1 MKTVHPDGWKA
12 FVDRLIAEPGLD
24 VIGVKE
30 KGSRFV
36 FAPLESANELRLD
49 YDVTVLPPKKE
60 LLPPN
65 EDLLLFDISKPFDV
79 LAAHDEQKKV
89 LIGVHP
95 YDLIAINMMDEIY
108 LGAHVDD
115 HYEVRRRNTIIIA
128 SDIINIPQKAFC
140 GSLGTHVVEK
150 GYDLLVTQLDDRYV
164 VEEGTPAGAE
174 LLAKFADAKE
184 SSRYDIERVRKL
196 REDLPSRYQ
205 RQLHVDKYKWSEIL
219 EENYAHPIWD
229 ENARKCLTC
238 GTCTLVC
245 PTCVCYDVHDEVELD
260 LERGKRTRTWDG
272 CLLKEFTLV
281 GSGEIF
287 RETPTNRYRHRYY
300 RKGMYLP
307 MRYGFVACVG
317 CGRCATQCLADIADP
332 LEVMNVLA
340 SSSMEDKKKL
350 PIPEVKV
357 HGVKQELL
365 VPKAANILYKEPM
378 SDIDTLYRIALDSGE
393 ALGHRPGQFIE
404 LSIFGI
410 GEAPISI
417 SSSPGSGPEF
427 ELLVRKIGD
436 VTSKLDTLAIGDKVG
451 IRGPFGNGFNVEALK
466 GRNLL
471 YIGGGCGL
479 APLRSLINYTLENRS
494 EYKDITILYGC
505 KDPTA
510 LLFKNDLESWG
521 RMDGVDYKV
530 TVDGCKSGDCWQG
543 NVGVITTLI
552 PGVDIDPETT
562 MAIVVGPPV
571 MYKYVIRE
579 LKQKGLPDENIIV
592 SLERRMKCGVGK
604 CGHCQIN
611 GVYVC
616 LEGPVFNY
624 ADIKELPEAF

>member
-1 MKTVHPDGWKA
+1 MRTMDPGAWKT
-12 FVDRLIAEPGLD
+12 FIDRLIQEPDLD
-24 VIGVKE
+24 VVGVKE
-30 KGSRFV
+30 KGTRFV
-36 FAPLESANELRLD
+36 FAPLDSAEELRLD
-49 YDVTVLPPKKE
+49 YDVTILPPKKE

-65 EDLLLFDISKPFDV
+65 EDLLLFDISKPFEV
-79 LAAHDEQKKV
+79 LAAHEERKKV

-95 YDLIAINMMDEIY
+95 YDLIAINMMDEVY
-108 LGAHVDD
+108 LGTHIDD
-115 HYEVRRRNTIIIA
+115 HYEKRRQNTLIIA
-128 SDIINIPQKAFC
+128 SDILSIPPRSFC
-140 GSLGTHVVEK
+140 GSLGTHTVES
-150 GYDLLVTQLDDRYV
+150 GFDLLVTQLDDRYV
-164 VEEGTPAGAE
+164 VQEGTPAGIEMLEKYAE
-174 LLAKFADAKE
+174 TRE
-184 SSRYDIERVRKL
+184 SSTDDIEMVKKL
-196 REDLPSRYQ
+196 REELPARYEKK
-205 RQLHVDKYKWSEIL
+205 LLVDKYKWSEIL
-219 EENYAHPIWD
+219 EENYEHPIWE

-245 PTCVCYDVHDEVELD
+245 PTCVCYDVSDEVELD

-281 GSGEIF
+281 GSGEVF

-340 SSSMEDKKKL
+340 SSSMEDPKKL
-350 PIPEVKV
+350 RIPEVKV

-365 VPKAANILYKEPM
+365 VPKAADITHKEQM
-378 SDIDTLYRIALDSGE
+378 TDIDTLYKIRLDSG
-393 ALGHRPGQFIE
+393 APLGHKPGQFVE

-417 SSSPGSGPEF
+417 ASSPGPEPEF

-436 VTSKLDTLAIGDKVG
+436 VTSKLDTMSVGDKVG
-451 IRGPFGNGFNVEALK
+451 IRGPLGNGFSVEQLQ

-471 YIGGGCGL
+471 YIGGGFGL
-479 APLRSLINYTLENRS
+479 APLRSLINYSLDHRAEF
-494 EYKDITILYGC
+494 KKITVLYGC
-505 KDPTA
+505 KDPSA
-510 LLFKNDLESWG
+510 LLFKHDIECWG
-521 RMDGVDYKV
+521 CMEDVEFKA
-530 TVDGCKSGDCWQG
+530 TVDECWGDDSWEG

-552 PGVDIDPETT
+552 PEVDIDPDTT

-624 ADIKELPEAF
+624 ADIKDLPEAF

>member
-1 MKTVHPDGWKA
+1 MKTM
-12 FVDRLIAEPGLD
+12 DRDEWRSFIDRIIED
-24 VIGVKE
+24 TEFEVVGVRE

-36 FAPLESANELRLD
+36 FAPLENAGQLRLD

-65 EDLLLFDISKPFDV
+65 EDLLRFDISKPFDV
-79 LAAHDEQKKV
+79 LAAHYDRKKV
-89 LIGVHP
+89 LVGVHP

-115 HYEVRRRNTIIIA
+115 HYEARRKNTLIIA
-128 SDIINIPQKAFC
+128 SDILNIPPRSFC

-150 GYDLLVTQLDDRYV
+150 GFDLLVTDLGDRIV
-164 VEEGTPAGAE
+164 IEEGTEAGSA
-174 LLAKFADAKE
+174 LLAKHGKAVE
-184 SSRYDIERVRKL
+184 SSRYDIERVREL
-196 REDLPSRYQ
+196 REDLPDKYERK
-205 RQLHVDKYKWSEIL
+205 LHVDKYKWSEVL
-219 EENYAHPIWD
+219 EENYEHPIWE

-245 PTCVCYDVHDEVELD
+245 PTCVCYDVSDEVELD
-260 LERGKRTRTWDG
+260 LERGKRKRTWDG

-287 RETPTNRYRHRYY
+287 RETPKNRYRHRYY

-307 MRYGFVACVG
+307 MRYGFVSCVG
-317 CGRCATQCLADIADP
+317 CGRCATQCLPDIADP

-357 HGVKQELL
+357 HGVQQELL
-365 VPKAANILYKEPM
+365 VPKAATIVYKEPM
-378 SDIDTLYRIALDSGE
+378 TDIDTLYKIRLDSGE
-393 ALGHRPGQFIE
+393 PLGHKPGQFIE

-417 SSSPGSGPEF
+417 SSSPGTGPEF

-451 IRGPFGNGFNVEALK
+451 IRGPFGNGFNVEGLK

-471 YIGGGCGL
+471 YVGGGCGL
-479 APLRSLINYTLENRS
+479 APLRSLINHSMENRD
-494 EYKDITILYGC
+494 EFKKITILYGC
-505 KDPTA
+505 KDPSS
-510 LLFKNDLESWG
+510 LLFKNDLDSWG
-521 RMDGVDYKV
+521 KMENVDFKI
-530 TVDGCKSGDCWQG
+530 TVDKCQSNECWEG

-552 PGVDIDPETT
+552 PHVDIDPDTT

-579 LKQKGLPDENIIV
+579 LKQKGVPDENIIV

-624 ADIKELPEAF
+624 AEIKELPEAF

>member
-1 MKTVHPDGWKA
+1 MKTMDPGGWKA
-12 FVDRLIAEPGLD
+12 FIDRLIAEPDLD
-24 VIGVKE
+24 VTGVKE

-36 FAPLESANELRLD
+36 FAPLNEASELRLD
-49 YDVTVLPPKKE
+49 YDVTILPPKKE

-65 EDLLLFDISKPFDV
+65 EELLRFDISKPFDV
-79 LAAHDEQKKV
+79 LAAHDERKKV
-89 LIGVHP
+89 LVGVHP
-95 YDLIAINMMDEIY
+95 YDMVAINMMDEVY
-108 LGAHVDD
+108 LGTHVDD
-115 HYEVRRRNTIIIA
+115 NYEVRRRNTIIIA
-128 SDIINIPQKAFC
+128 SDILTIPPKAFC
-140 GSLGTHVVEK
+140 GSLGTHRVEK
-150 GYDLLVTQLDDRYV
+150 GYDLLVTALEDAYV
-164 VEEGTPAGAE
+164 VDEGTPVGTR
-174 LLAKFADAKE
+174 LLEKFAETRE
-184 SSRYDIERVRKL
+184 SSRHDIERVENL
-196 REDLPSRYQ
+196 REELPSRYE
-205 RQLHVDKYKWSEIL
+205 RALLVDKYNWSEIL
-219 EENYAHPIWD
+219 EENYEHPLWE

-245 PTCVCYDVHDEVELD
+245 PTCVCYDVHDEIELD

-317 CGRCATQCLADIADP
+317 CGRCSTQCLADIADP

-340 SSSMEDKKKL
+340 SSSMEDTKKL

-357 HGVKQELL
+357 HGIKQELL
-365 VPKAANILYKEPM
+365 VPKAAEIIYKDRM
-378 SDIDTLYRIALDSGE
+378 TDIDTLYKIRLDSGQ

-417 SSSPGSGPEF
+417 ASSPGSGPEF
-427 ELLVRKIGD
+427 DLLVRKIGD
-436 VTSKLDTLAIGDKVG
+436 VTSKLDTLAIGDKIG
-451 IRGPFGNGFNVEALK
+451 IRGPFGNGFDLEELR

-479 APLRSLINYTLENRS
+479 APLRSLINYSLENRS
-494 EYKDITILYGC
+494 EFKKITLLYGC
-505 KDPTA
+505 KDPSS
-510 LLFKNDLESWG
+510 LLFRGDLESWG
-521 RMDGVDYKV
+521 DREDMDFRV
-530 TVDGCKSGDCWQG
+530 TVDECHDHHCWEG
-543 NVGVITTLI
+543 NVGVITALI
-552 PGVDIDPETT
+552 PGVDIDPDTT

-579 LKQKGLPDENIIV
+579 LKQKEVPDENIIV

>member
-1 MKTVHPDGWKA
+1 MNTMDPDGWKA
-12 FVDRLIAEPGLD
+12 FLDRLIEEPDFD

-36 FAPLESANELRLD
+36 FAPLDRASELRLD
-49 YDVTVLPPKKE
+49 YDVTILPPKKE

-79 LAAHDEQKKV
+79 LAAHDERKKV
-89 LIGVHP
+89 LVGVHP

-115 HYEVRRRNTIIIA
+115 NYEVRRRNTTIIA
-128 SDIINIPQKAFC
+128 SDIINIPPKAFC
-140 GSLGTHVVEK
+140 GSLGTHTVEK

-164 VEEGTPAGAE
+164 VEVGTPVGAE
-174 LLAKFADAKE
+174 LLERYAETRE
-184 SSRYDIERVRKL
+184 SSRYDIERVESL
-196 REDLPSRYQ
+196 RAELPSRYE
-205 RQLHVDKYKWSEIL
+205 RSPHVDKYKWSEVL
-219 EENYAHPIWD
+219 EENYEHPLWE

-272 CLLKEFTLV
+272 CLLKEFTMV

-340 SSSMEDKKKL
+340 ASSMEDKKKL

-357 HGVKQELL
+357 HGVKQQLL
-365 VPKAANILYKEPM
+365 VPKAAEIVYKERM
-378 SDIDTLYRIALDSGE
+378 TDIDTLYKIRLDSGE
-393 ALGHRPGQFIE
+393 ALGHRPGEFIE

-417 SSSPGSGPEF
+417 ASSPGTGPEF

-436 VTSKLDTLAIGDKVG
+436 VTSKLDTLALGDKVG
-451 IRGPFGNGFNVEALK
+451 IRGPFGNGFNIEGLK

-479 APLRSLINYTLENRS
+479 APLRSLINYSLENRS
-494 EYKDITILYGC
+494 EFKKITLLYGC
-505 KDPTA
+505 KDPSS
-510 LLFKNDLESWG
+510 LLFTNDLESWG
-521 RMDGVDYKV
+521 GADDVDFRV
-530 TVDGCKSGDCWQG
+530 TVDECWSDDSWEG

-552 PGVDIDPETT
+552 PDVDIDPDTT

-579 LKQKGLPDENIIV
+579 LKQKGIPDENIIV

>member
-1 MKTVHPDGWKA
+1 MKTMAQDAWNAFIDG
-12 FVDRLIAEPGLD
+12 LIEEPELN

-36 FAPLESANELRLD
+36 FAPLDRASDLRLD
-49 YDVTVLPPKKE
+49 YDVTILPPKKE

-79 LAAHDEQKKV
+79 LAAHDDRKKV
-89 LIGVHP
+89 LVGVHP
-95 YDLIAINMMDEIY
+95 YDMVAINMMDEVY

-115 HYEVRRRNTIIIA
+115 NYEVRRRNTIIIA
-128 SDIINIPQKAFC
+128 SDILSISPRAFC
-140 GSLGTHVVEK
+140 GSLGTHTVEK
-150 GYDLLVTQLDDRYV
+150 GFDLMVTKLDDRYV
-164 VEEGTPAGAE
+164 IEEGTPVGAH
-174 LLAKFADAKE
+174 LLERFAETTEA
-184 SSRYDIERVRKL
+184 SRYDIEQVEGL
-196 REDLPSRYQ
+196 RQDLPSRYE

-219 EENYAHPIWD
+219 EENYEHPLWE

-245 PTCVCYDVHDEVELD
+245 PTCVCYDVSDEVELD

-317 CGRCATQCLADIADP
+317 CGRCSTQCLADIADP

-340 SSSMEDKKKL
+340 SSSMEDPKKL

-357 HGVKQELL
+357 HGIKQELL
-365 VPKAANILYKEPM
+365 VPKAAEIVYKEPM
-378 SDIDTLYRIALDSGE
+378 TDIDTMYRIRLDSGD
-393 ALGHRPGQFIE
+393 ALGHRPGQFVE

-417 SSSPGSGPEF
+417 ASSPGSGPEF
-427 ELLVRKIGD
+427 DLLVRKIGD
-436 VTSKLDTLAIGDKVG
+436 VTSKLDTLSIGDKTG
-451 IRGPFGNGFNVEALK
+451 IRGPFGNGFNVEELK

-479 APLRSLINYTLENRS
+479 APLRSLINYSLENRS
-494 EYKDITILYGC
+494 DFKNITILYGC
-505 KDPTA
+505 KDPSS
-510 LLFKNDLESWG
+510 LLFNSDLELWG
-521 RMDGVDYKV
+521 SREDVDFKV
-530 TVDGCKSGDCWQG
+530 TVDECKSHDCWEG

-552 PGVDIDPETT
+552 PDVEIDPDTT

-579 LKQKGLPDENIIV
+579 LKQKGISDENIIV

>member
-1 MKTVHPDGWKA
+1 MKTMDLDQWKS
-12 FVDRLIAEPGLD
+12 FVDKLIEQSDLD

-30 KGSRFV
+30 KGTRFV
-36 FAPLESANELRLD
+36 FAPLANASELRLD

-65 EDLLLFDISKPFDV
+65 EDLLQFDISKPFDV
-79 LAAHDEQKKV
+79 LATRHERKKV
-89 LIGVHP
+89 LVGVHP
-95 YDLIAINMMDEIY
+95 YDLLAINMMDEVY

-115 HYEVRRRNTIIIA
+115 NYESRRRNTLIIA
-128 SDIINIPQKAFC
+128 SDIINIPPRAFC
-140 GSLGTHVVEK
+140 GSMGTCTVEK
-150 GYDLLVTQLDDRYV
+150 GYDLLVTMLDDRYV
-164 VEEGTPAGAE
+164 VQVGTPAGAE
-174 LLAKFADAKE
+174 LLEKFAETRE
-184 SSRYDIERVRKL
+184 STRYDIERVEKL
-196 REDLPSRYQ
+196 RKELPARYE
-205 RQLHVDKYKWSEIL
+205 RKLHVDKYKWSEIL
-219 EENYAHPIWD
+219 EENYEHPIFD

-260 LERGKRTRTWDG
+260 LERGKRKRTWDG

-317 CGRCATQCLADIADP
+317 CGRCGTQCLADIADP

-340 SSSMEDKKKL
+340 SSSMEDTKKL

-365 VPKAANILYKEPM
+365 VPKAANILSKEPM
-378 SDIDTLYRIALDSGE
+378 TDIDTLYRVVLDSGQP
-393 ALGHRPGQFIE
+393 LGHKPGQFIE

-417 SSSPGSGPEF
+417 ASSPGTGPEF

-451 IRGPFGNGFNVEALK
+451 IRGPFGNGFNIEELT

-494 EYKDITILYGC
+494 DFKHITILYGC
-505 KDPTA
+505 KDPA
-510 LLFKNDLESWG
+510 SLLFRNDVDLWG
-521 RMDGVDYKV
+521 KMKDVDFRA
-530 TVDGCKSGDCWQG
+530 TVDKCQSVECWEG

-552 PGVDIDPETT
+552 PGVNIDPDTT

-579 LKQKGLPDENIIV
+579 LKQKGLEDDHIIV

-616 LEGPVFNY
+616 LEGPVFKY
-624 ADIKELPEAF
+624 SDIKELPEAF

>member
-1 MKTVHPDGWKA
+1 MKTMVPDGWKA
-12 FVDRLIAEPGLD
+12 FIDRLIEEPDLD

-36 FAPLESANELRLD
+36 FGPLGRASELRLD
-49 YDVTVLPPKKE
+49 YDVTILPPKKE

-65 EDLLLFDISKPFDV
+65 EDLMLFDISKPFDV
-79 LAAHDEQKKV
+79 LAAHDERKKV
-89 LIGVHP
+89 LVGVHP

-115 HYEVRRRNTIIIA
+115 NYEARRRNTIIIA
-128 SDIINIPQKAFC
+128 SDILNVPPKAFC
-140 GSLGTHVVEK
+140 GSLGTHTVEK

-164 VEEGTPAGAE
+164 VEEGTPAGVE
-174 LLAKFADAKE
+174 LLKRFAETRE
-184 SSRYDIERVRKL
+184 SSRYDIERVERL
-196 REDLPSRYQ
+196 RVELPSRYQ
-205 RQLHVDKYKWSEIL
+205 RGLHVDKYKWSEVL
-219 EENYAHPIWD
+219 EENYEHPLWD

-260 LERGKRTRTWDG
+260 LERGKRKRTWDG

-287 RETPTNRYRHRYY
+287 RETPKNRYRHRYY

-357 HGVKQELL
+357 HGVKQHLL
-365 VPKAANILYKEPM
+365 VPKAANIIYKEKMTDIETLYK
-378 SDIDTLYRIALDSGE
+378 IRLDSGE
-393 ALGHRPGQFIE
+393 PLGHRPGQFIE

-417 SSSPGSGPEF
+417 ASSPGSGPEF
-427 ELLVRKIGD
+427 ELLVRRIGD
-436 VTSKLDTLAIGDKVG
+436 VTSKLDTLDLGAKVG
-451 IRGPFGNGFNVEALK
+451 IRGPFGNGFNIEGLM

-479 APLRSLINYTLENRS
+479 APLRSLINYSLENRS
-494 EYKDITILYGC
+494 EFKKITLLYGC
-505 KDPTA
+505 KDPSS
-510 LLFKNDLESWG
+510 LLFGNDLETWG
-521 RMDGVDYKV
+521 KMEDVDFRM
-530 TVDGCKSGDCWQG
+530 TVDKCQSVECWEG

-552 PGVDIDPETT
+552 PNVDIDPDTT

-579 LKQKGLPDENIIV
+579 LKQKGIPDENIIV

-624 ADIKELPEAF
+624 ADVKELPEAF

>member
-1 MKTVHPDGWKA
+1 MRTMDPDQWKA
-12 FVDRLIAEPGLD
+12 FIDRLIEEPDFD
-24 VIGVKE
+24 VTGVTE

-36 FAPLESANELRLD
+36 FAPLGQASELRLD
-49 YDVTVLPPKKE
+49 YDITILPPKKE

-65 EDLLLFDISKPFDV
+65 EDLLTFDISKPFDV
-79 LAAHDEQKKV
+79 LAARHERKKV
-89 LIGVHP
+89 LVGVHP
-95 YDLIAINMMDEIY
+95 YDLIAINMMDQVY
-108 LGAHVDD
+108 LGTHVDD
-115 HYEVRRRNTIIIA
+115 NYEARRQNTIIIA
-128 SDIINIPQKAFC
+128 SDIINIPPKAFC
-140 GSLGTHVVEK
+140 GSLGTHTVET
-150 GYDLLVTQLDDRYV
+150 GYDLLVTPLDDRYV
-164 VEEGTPAGAE
+164 VTEGTPAGTA
-174 LLAKFADAKE
+174 LLEKFAETRE
-184 SSRYDIERVRKL
+184 SSRYDIERVEKL
-196 REDLPSRYQ
+196 RAELPSRYL
-205 RQLHVDKYKWSEIL
+205 RSPHVDKYKWSEIL
-219 EENYAHPIWD
+219 EENYEHPLWE

-260 LERGKRTRTWDG
+260 LERGKRKRTWDG

-365 VPKAANILYKEPM
+365 IPKAADIIYKEPM
-378 SDIDTLYRIALDSGE
+378 TDIDTLYRIRLDSGE

-417 SSSPGSGPEF
+417 ASSPGSGPEF
-427 ELLVRKIGD
+427 DLLVRKIGD
-436 VTSKLDTLAIGDKVG
+436 VTSKLDTLALGDKIG
-451 IRGPFGNGFNVEALK
+451 IRGPFGNGFNIEALK

-471 YIGGGCGL
+471 YVGGGCGL
-479 APLRSLINYTLENRS
+479 APLRSLINYSLEHRS
-494 EYKDITILYGC
+494 EFKKISILYGC
-505 KDPTA
+505 KDPSS
-510 LLFKNDLESWG
+510 LLFRNDLESWG
-521 RMDGVDYKV
+521 TMEDVDFRM
-530 TVDGCKSGDCWQG
+530 TVNICRSDEGWKG
-543 NVGVITTLI
+543 NIGVITTLI
-552 PGVDIDPETT
+552 PDIDMDPDTT

-571 MYKYVIRE
+571 MYKFVIRE
-579 LKQKGLPDENIIV
+579 LKQKGIPDENIIV

-624 ADIKELPEAF
+624 ADIMGLPEAF

>member
-1 MKTVHPDGWKA
+1 MKALTKQKWLDL
-12 FVDRLIAEPGLD
+12 VDALISEDDLD
-24 VIGVKE
+24 VVGVKE
-30 KGSRFV
+30 KGPKFH
-36 FAPLESANELRLD
+36 FAPLENSGELRLD
-49 YDVTVLPPKKE
+49 YDVTILPPKKE
-60 LLPPN
+60 LLPVN
-65 EDLLLFDISKPFDV
+65 EDLLSFDISKPFEV
-79 LAAHDEQKKV
+79 LANKEMRKKV

-95 YDLIAINMMDEIY
+95 YDMIAINMMDKIY
-108 LGAHVDD
+108 LGTHVDE
-115 HYEVRRRNTIIIA
+115 HYETRRNNTVIIA
-128 SDIINIPQKAFC
+128 SDILSIPDRAFC
-140 GSLGTHVVEK
+140 GSLGTYEVDE
-150 GYDLLVTQLDDRYV
+150 GYDLLITDLGDTVVIDVGTDKGEEILRMSDGLRDADD
-164 VEEGTPAGAE
+164 EEIEGVKNLRAE
-174 LLAKFADAKE
+174 LPEK
-184 SSRYDIERVRKL
+184 YD
-196 REDLPSRYQ
+196 REIKI
-205 RQLHVDKYKWSEIL
+205 DKYQWSEVL
-219 EENYAHPIWD
+219 EENYEHPLWE

-245 PTCVCYDVHDEVELD
+245 PTCVCYDVSDEVELD

-317 CGRCATQCLADIADP
+317 CGRCSTQCLADIADP

-340 SSSMEDKKKL
+340 SSSMEDPKKL

-357 HGVKQELL
+357 HGIKQELL
-365 VPKAANILYKEPM
+365 VPKAAEIVYKEPM
-378 SDIDTLYRIALDSGE
+378 TDIDTMYRIRLDSGD
-393 ALGHRPGQFIE
+393 ALGHRPGQFVE

-417 SSSPGSGPEF
+417 ASSPGSGPEF
-427 ELLVRKIGD
+427 DLLVRKIGD
-436 VTSKLDTLAIGDKVG
+436 VTSKLDTLSIGDKTG
-451 IRGPFGNGFNVEALK
+451 IRGPFGNGFNVEELK

-479 APLRSLINYTLENRS
+479 APLRSLINYSLENRS
-494 EYKDITILYGC
+494 DFKNITILYGC
-505 KDPTA
+505 KDPSS
-510 LLFKNDLESWG
+510 LLFNSDLESWG
-521 RMDGVDYKV
+521 SREDVDFKV
-530 TVDGCKSGDCWQG
+530 TVDECKSHDCWEG

-552 PGVDIDPETT
+552 PDVEIDPDTT

-579 LKQKGLPDENIIV
+579 LKQKGISDENIIV

>member
-1 MKTVHPDGWKA
+1 MKTMAPDGWNA
-12 FVDRLIAEPGLD
+12 FVDRLIAEPELE

-36 FAPLESANELRLD
+36 FAPLDNAGELRLD

-65 EDLLLFDISKPFDV
+65 EDLLAFDISKPFEV
-79 LAAHDEQKKV
+79 LATRDERKKV
-89 LIGVHP
+89 LVGVHP
-95 YDLIAINMMDEIY
+95 YDLIAINMMDEVY
-108 LGAHVDD
+108 LGTHVDD
-115 HYEVRRRNTIIIA
+115 NYESRRRNTIIIA
-128 SDIINIPQKAFC
+128 SDILNIPPRAFC
-140 GSLGTHVVEK
+140 GSLGTHKVEK
-150 GYDLLVTQLDDRYV
+150 GYDLLVAPLDDRYV
-164 VEEGTPAGAE
+164 IEVGTPAGAE
-174 LLAKFADAKE
+174 LLEKFAQTHE
-184 SSRYDIERVRKL
+184 SSRYDIERVEKL
-196 REDLPSRYQ
+196 REELPSRYE
-205 RQLHVDKYKWSEIL
+205 RTLLVDKYKWSEVL
-219 EENYAHPIWD
+219 EQNYEHPVWD

-238 GTCTLVC
+238 GTCTMVC

-260 LERGKRTRTWDG
+260 LERGKRARTWDG

-332 LEVMNVLA
+332 VDVINAIA
-340 SSSMEDKKKL
+340 SSSMDDPKKL

-365 VPKAANILYKEPM
+365 VPKAANIVYKEKM
-378 SDIDTLYRIALDSGE
+378 TDIDTLYRIELDSGE
-393 ALGHRPGQFIE
+393 PLGHRPGQFIE

-417 SSSPGSGPEF
+417 SSSPGTGPEF
-427 ELLVRKIGD
+427 ELLVRTIGD

-451 IRGPFGNGFNVEALK
+451 VRGPFGNGFNIQGLR

-479 APLRSLINYTLENRS
+479 APLRSLINYSLEKRS
-494 EYKDITILYGC
+494 EFKDITILYGC
-505 KDPTA
+505 KDPSS
-510 LLFKNDLESWG
+510 LLFQKDLEAWG
-521 RMDGVDYKV
+521 NREDVDFRL
-530 TVDGCKSGDCWQG
+530 TVDECRDHDCWSG
-543 NVGVITTLI
+543 SVGVITSLI
-552 PGVDIDPETT
+552 PDVDIDPDTT

-579 LKQKGLPDENIIV
+579 LKQKGVPDENIIV